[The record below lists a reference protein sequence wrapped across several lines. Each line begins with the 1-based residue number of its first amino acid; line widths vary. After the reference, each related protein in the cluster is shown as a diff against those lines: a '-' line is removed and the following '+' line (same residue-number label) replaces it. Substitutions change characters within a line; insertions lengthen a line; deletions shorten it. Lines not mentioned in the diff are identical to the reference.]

1 MPTSGQTD
9 RTWASGLL
17 SALPL
22 PTSVT
27 IVPFRF
33 FRETSGTSL
42 ACQGTDLELRDIRPP
57 CRWPRKQVPMTATLI
72 TTGEALDHERNA
84 EFRLSSR
91 QRDVLRTLNTLFDEL
106 SPPPIE
112 EEDFLDILESR
123 LETFNVSRVVRG

>member
-1 MPTSGQTD
+1 
-9 RTWASGLL
+9 
-17 SALPL
+17 
-22 PTSVT
+22 
-27 IVPFRF
+27 
-33 FRETSGTSL
+33 
-42 ACQGTDLELRDIRPP
+42 
-57 CRWPRKQVPMTATLI
+57 MTATLI